1 MHSGRSALSML
12 SLWTGAAL
20 ATVGLATTWTSSA
33 RADDEVEVSA
43 SKGQVTVVAKGDWH
57 INADYPWKLVV
68 GEAKLDKSK
77 FNLSEKVAVVRGAP
91 TGTGTIRGAVC
102 AAGTC
107 RSLVKEVVIP

>member
-1 MHSGRSALSML
+1 MPSCQPLSVLSM
-12 SLWTGAAL
+12 WTAAVL
-20 ATVGLATTWTSSA
+20 AAFTFSTVWATSA
-33 RADDEVEVSA
+33 HADDDVEVSV

-57 INADYPWKLVV
+57 INPEYPWKLIV

-91 TGTGTIRGAVC
+91 AGAGTLRGAVC

>member
-1 MHSGRSALSML
+1 MPSCQPLSVL
-12 SLWTGAAL
+12 SLWTGAVL
-20 ATVGLATTWTSSA
+20 AAFTFLTAWTTSA
-33 RADDEVEVSA
+33 RADDDVDVSV

-57 INADYPWKLVV
+57 INPEYPWKLIV

-91 TGTGTIRGAVC
+91 AGIGTIRGAVC

>member
-1 MHSGRSALSML
+1 MPSCPSLSIL

-20 ATVGLATTWTSSA
+20 AAFAVTTTWTSSA
-33 RADDEVEVSA
+33 RADDEVDVSVV
-43 SKGQVTVVAKGDWH
+43 KGQVTVMAKGDWH
-57 INADYPWKLVV
+57 INPDYPWKLVV
-68 GEAKLDKSK
+68 GDAKLDKSK

-102 AAGTC
+102 TAGTC

>member
-1 MHSGRSALSML
+1 MPSCHSLSVL

-20 ATVGLATTWTSSA
+20 AAIAVTSTWTTSA
-33 RADDEVEVSA
+33 RADDDVEVKV

-57 INADYPWKLVV
+57 INPEYPWKLVV
-68 GEAKLDKSK
+68 GDAKLDKSK
-77 FNLSEKVAVVRGAP
+77 FNLSEKMAIVRGAP
-91 TGTGTIRGAVC
+91 AGIGTIRGAVC